1 MVCGYKP
8 NRTIRRLIL
17 SYSYSKF
24 RELASQTD
32 YDSPASYAVD
42 GIGYKSSSTRRTA
55 LNLMKSR
62 QNLGTYRHDLLVAL
76 RLVNSMERNI
86 LQSEWENWL
95 VDEAWKCRQASFM
108 LKEKLDEEDGEGIE
122 DVARWVK
129 DYCWSC
135 EVERQ
140 DWANGKQMKFE

>member
-1 MVCGYKP
+1 MVCGHES
-8 NRTIRRLIL
+8 NQTIRQLTPR
-17 SYSYSKF
+17 YSYSAF
-24 RELASQTD
+24 RGLASQVD
-32 YDSPASYAVD
+32 YDSPANYAVD
-42 GIGYKSSSTRRTA
+42 RIGYKSASTRRTA
-55 LNLMKSR
+55 QNLMKTR

-76 RLVNSMERNI
+76 RLVNNMERNI

-95 VDEAWKCRQASFM
+95 VDEAWKCRQVSFM
-108 LKEKLDEEDGEGIE
+108 LKERLDEEGSEGIE

-140 DWANGKQMKFE
+140 EWANGKQLKFE